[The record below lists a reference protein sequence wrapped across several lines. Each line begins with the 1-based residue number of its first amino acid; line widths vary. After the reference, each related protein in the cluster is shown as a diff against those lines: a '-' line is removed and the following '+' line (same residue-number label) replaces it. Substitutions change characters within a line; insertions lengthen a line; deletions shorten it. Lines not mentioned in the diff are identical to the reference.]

1 MNMAKQAAKTAP
13 QKGGAS
19 KAVTT
24 TSKKDV
30 AKSNADVSLLMEQDA
45 GAGVS
50 TDIADNIVPLIYIL
64 QAQSPQVLK
73 QKPEFLRDGLGKG
86 KPAVAGCLW
95 PRGEKTAWD
104 GEEEGVYGVPVYFD
118 KCWIEWRPNRGGF
131 VARHKE
137 RPADAEQKAL
147 DPQKPDRLSWVLPS
161 GNIVQ
166 ESREH
171 VVLILDKY
179 DTPTPFVIPMT
190 GSNHTASRAWMGLMN
205 RKKTP
210 KGNKAASFAYKYLI
224 KTIAKSNDDGD
235 WYGYVVEDTG
245 EMVEPEVYLLA
256 RDIHNDFAGGKLRAG
271 DHDDA
276 AVGGAENDDGAI

>member
-1 MNMAKQAAKTAP
+1 MAKTAAKTTKNVP
-13 QKGGAS
+13 
-19 KAVTT
+19 AV
-24 TSKKDV
+24 KKTNEV
-30 AKSNADVSLLMEQDA
+30 TDVSLLMEQDA
-45 GAGVS
+45 GMGVS

-73 QKPEFLRDGLGKG
+73 QKPEFLKDAHGKG
-86 KPAVAGCLW
+86 KPAVAGNLW

-104 GEEEGVYGVPVYFD
+104 GEEEGAEIVPVHFD

-137 RPADAEQKAL
+137 KPAEAVQKAL
-147 DPQKPDRLSWVLPS
+147 DPQKPDRMSWVLPS

-171 VVLILDKY
+171 VVLILGKY
-179 DTPTPFVIPMT
+179 DSPMPFVVPMT
-190 GSNHTASRAWMGLMN
+190 GSNHTASRAFMGLMN
-205 RKKTP
+205 RKLTP
-210 KGNKAASFAYKYLI
+210 KGAIAPSFSHKYIL

-245 EMVEPEVYLLA
+245 EMVDPEVYLAA
-256 RDIHNDFAGGKLRAG
+256 RNIAQSFKTGALRAG
-271 DHDDA
+271 DHDA
-276 AVGGAENDDGAI
+276 GVAGEADDDSAI

>member
-1 MNMAKQAAKTAP
+1 MAKASTATKN
-13 QKGGAS
+13 KGGVPATTTGGKG
-19 KAVTT
+19 KAVT
-24 TSKKDV
+24 
-30 AKSNADVSLLMEQDA
+30 SNVDVSALMEQDA
-45 GAGVS
+45 GMGVS

-86 KPAVAGCLW
+86 KAAVAGCMW
-95 PRGEKTAWD
+95 PRGEKQAWD
-104 GEEEGVYGVPVYFD
+104 AEEEGVEVVPVHFD

-137 RPADAEQKAL
+137 RPADAVQKAL
-147 DPQKPDRLSWVLPS
+147 DPQKPDRLSWVLPN

-171 VVLILDKY
+171 VVLVLGKY
-179 DTPTPFVIPMT
+179 DVPTAFVLPMT

-210 KGNKAASFAYKYLI
+210 KGNKAASFAYKYLV

-235 WYGYVVEDTG
+235 WFGYVVEDTS
-245 EMVEPEVYLLA
+245 EMVDPETYLLA
-256 RDIHNDFAGGKLRAG
+256 REIAGDFAGGKLRAG
-271 DHDDA
+271 DHDA
-276 AVGGAENDDGAI
+276 SVGGDEDNDDGKI

>member
-1 MNMAKQAAKTAP
+1 MATKTKPAPAKGKQVA
-13 QKGGAS
+13 
-19 KAVTT
+19 TT
-24 TSKKDV
+24 TKGKDV
-30 AKSNADVSLLMEQDA
+30 AKSTADVSLLMEQDA

-50 TDIADNIVPLIYIL
+50 TDMADNIVPLIYIL

-73 QKPEFLRDGLGKG
+73 QKPEFLKNAHGDK
-86 KPAVAGCLW
+86 KPAVAGDIW
-95 PRGEKTAWD
+95 PRGEQVAWS
-104 GEEEGVYGVPVYFD
+104 GEEEGVEVVPVYFD

-147 DPQKPDRLSWVLPS
+147 DPQKPDRMSWVLPN

-171 VVLILDKY
+171 VVLVLDKY
-179 DTPTPFVIPMT
+179 DTPTPFVVPMS

-210 KGNKAASFAYKYLI
+210 KGNKAASFAFKYLL

-245 EMVEPEVYLLA
+245 EMVDPEVYLLA

-271 DHDDA
+271 DHDASA
-276 AVGGAENDDGAI
+276 AGAEEEVSDEI